1 MCFFRDSWWL
11 QLLLFYYIIDVCVCV
26 YNVHVYYAPT
36 VLHTNRPGRFCH
48 VLCTARA
55 HGLRCCSYY
64 THSPLYPTP
73 IIIGVISTVTNFSF
87 FPLLLISSVV
97 CSACAS
103 DPASLFLAF
112 TPLWHFY
119 TVVIHND
126 RRRRHTAPLSY
137 INRYLYNIYEW
148 VYNYIM

>member
-1 MCFFRDSWWL
+1 MRVRIQVQRAQSRDPCGSKRTFK
-11 QLLLFYYIIDVCVCV
+11 QLIAIVYCSRDLCVFSGFVMITIIIILLYYNRCVCVC
-26 YNVHVYYAPT
+26 VYYAPT

-48 VLCTARA
+48 VLCTARP

-103 DPASLFLAF
+103 DPASLFLVF
-112 TPLWHFY
+112 TPL
-119 TVVIHND
+119 
-126 RRRRHTAPLSY
+126 
-137 INRYLYNIYEW
+137 
-148 VYNYIM
+148 